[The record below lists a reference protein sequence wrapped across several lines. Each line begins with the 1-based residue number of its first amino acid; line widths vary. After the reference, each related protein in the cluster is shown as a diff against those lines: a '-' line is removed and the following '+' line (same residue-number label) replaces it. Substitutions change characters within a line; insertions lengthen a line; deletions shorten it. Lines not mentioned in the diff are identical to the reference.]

1 MSVMRIVKQPD
12 LVSRTFEVS
21 LEDRPLWPRVEITVT
36 TRGAHVCDTAT
47 EMVREAIASYTNHL
61 LRSS

>member
-1 MSVMRIVKQPD
+1 MPIIHIVKQLD